1 MIDRG
6 TPKNHRMIGIF
17 RPFLV
22 GAFGFVTT
30 AGTETALEISEAEF
44 VTRLS
49 GDQPGCYA
57 FVPPLVPTLLRTHSR
72 GHAPGDFVY
81 LRRSTSRKKPA
92 TRKSNNHI
100 IPASSGEH
108 VLPCCCDR
116 AAPRRAC
123 AKLPERAAELPPL
136 PDYVSSRERVL
147 HQKTLRLS
155 LP

>member
-1 MIDRG
+1 MTEV

-30 AGTETALEISEAEF
+30 AGTKTALEISEAEF
-44 VTRLS
+44 VLTSLVINPSRPS
-49 GDQPGCYA
+49 

-81 LRRSTSRKKPA
+81 FRTSTSRKKPA

-123 AKLPERAAELPPL
+123 AKLPEKAAGLPPL